1 MMPKIYEE
9 TISTEDEN
17 EDKLKEL
24 YNIIEN
30 LSEDDK
36 NIITQIRGL

>member
-9 TISTEDEN
+9 TISTKDEN

-24 YNIIEN
+24 YNIYRIS
-30 LSEDDK
+30 L
-36 NIITQIRGL
+36 

>member
-24 YNIIEN
+24 YNIYRIS
-30 LSEDDK
+30 L
-36 NIITQIRGL
+36 